1 MTGREFRDRR
11 TELGYTQVA
20 LAERMEVSTGTI
32 GTIES
37 KRDEPVKEVYALALE
52 GLAAREGEVKA

>member
-1 MTGREFRDRR
+1 MTGREFRDLRD
-11 TELGYTQVA
+11 ELGYTQVA

-37 KRDEPVKEVYALALE
+37 RRDEEVKEVYALALR
-52 GLAAREGEVKA
+52 GLAAIERGVEV

>member
-1 MTGREFRDRR
+1 MTGREFRDLR
-11 TELGYTQVA
+11 TEIGYTQVE

-37 KRDEPVKEVYALALE
+37 DREGEVKAVYALALE
-52 GLAAREGEVKA
+52 ALAHIGDSVI